1 MTPERGGVATALLRV
16 GLHAPTLMPPRRAR
30 AVRLNPLL
38 VALRRD
44 LLLAARRRS
53 EVLTALFFFVVVV
66 SLFPLGIGPEPAQLR
81 SIGPGVLWVA
91 ALLATLLG
99 LPRLFA
105 ADHAD
110 GTLEQMALSP
120 QPFALQMTG
129 KIAAHWLLCG
139 LPLVLLAPVL
149 GLQFGLSADALG
161 TLMLSLLVGT
171 PLLSLIGAIGAA
183 LTLGVRGGGVLL
195 SLLVLPLFIPAL
207 VFGAGAVEAQ
217 AAGLGATA
225 HLSVL
230 GAMLAVASFFAP
242 WATTAALRIAME

>member
-1 MTPERGGVATALLRV
+1 MSAARPLNALAR
-16 GLHAPTLMPPRRAR
+16 PTTVPLQAHPIARAR
-30 AVRLNPLL
+30 ASQPNPAWT
-38 VALRRD
+38 ALRRD

-53 EVLTALFFFVVVV
+53 EVVTALFFFVVVV
-66 SLFPLGIGPEPAQLR
+66 SLFPLGIGPEPKLLR

-120 QPFALQMTG
+120 QAFALQVVG
-129 KIAAHWLLCG
+129 KVAAHWLLCG
-139 LPLVLLAPVL
+139 LPLVVLAPVL
-149 GLQFGLSADALG
+149 GLQFGLEGDALVV
-161 TLMLSLLVGT
+161 LMLSLLVGT

-217 AAGLGATA
+217 AAGLGVQA
-225 HLSVL
+225 HFSVL
-230 GAMLAVASFFAP
+230 GAMLALAAFFAP